1 MNSNEQT
8 ELDKSTFRGG
18 FSRSPISDT
27 NFIKRRKSRQSNTQ
41 QLAHRFQNIPLHEK
55 FYY

>member
-1 MNSNEQT
+1 MNNNEQT

-27 NFIKRRKSRQSNTQ
+27 NFIKRRKSRQSNK
-41 QLAHRFQNIPLHEK
+41 QLAHRQKIPLRK
-55 FYY
+55 ILY